1 MGPIMREHIHK
12 ILKERVCP
20 QLVLHNGGLEPLDIQ
35 EHAVH
40 IRLLGQCAH
49 CPASHLTTRQVILAE
64 PAKALPGAVE
74 CVVEEARRESLP
86 GQARRIP
93 GGPHGCSR

>member
-1 MGPIMREHIHK
+1 MGLIMREHIQK

-20 QLVLHNGGLEPLDIQ
+20 QLLLHNGGLEPLDIR
-35 EHAVH
+35 EHTVY

-49 CPASHLTTRQVILAE
+49 CPASHLTTQQTILAE

-74 CVVEEARRESLP
+74 CVVEEARSESLP
-86 GQARRIP
+86 EQARRIS